1 MFDPLISLVEK
12 DGLRRQEL
20 EMRTRIHGGGE
31 GVYIGIHVKRMR

>member
-1 MFDPLISLVEK
+1 VFDPLISLVEK
-12 DGLRRQEL
+12 DL